1 MTTILGIDLSLTR
14 TGIAILDG
22 DGIAVTHIT
31 SKGRTGATPT
41 ESAARLD
48 RLCTELGRLLDG
60 LGTIALVAIEAPAM
74 AHANAGTSLL
84 NGLWW
89 SFVRELWAR
98 GLPVAAIPPTSLK
111 TYATGKGNAG
121 KDEVLLSVARRFPS
135 VSIETN
141 DQADAVVLAAMG
153 WHHAIGQS
161 WVELPATHTRA
172 LAKVQWPADV
182 PAAVAYAGIATQQR
196 GDSAS

>member
-1 MTTILGIDLSLTR
+1 MNLDSPCVIGIDPSLTR

-22 DGIAVTHIT
+22 DGITVTHIT
-31 SKGRTGATPT
+31 SKGRAGATPT

-48 RLCTELGRLLDG
+48 RLCAELGRLLDG
-60 LGTIALVAIEAPAM
+60 LGTIALVAIELPAM
-74 AHANAGTSLL
+74 SQHNAGTSLV

-89 SFVRELWAR
+89 SFVRTIHDR
-98 GLPVAAIPPTSLK
+98 GLPMAAITPTSLK

-121 KDEVLLSVARRFPS
+121 KDEVLLAVARRFPS

-172 LAKVQWPADV
+172 LAKVSWPSDV
-182 PAAVAYAGIATQQR
+182 PGGVSRAGGVA
-196 GDSAS
+196 